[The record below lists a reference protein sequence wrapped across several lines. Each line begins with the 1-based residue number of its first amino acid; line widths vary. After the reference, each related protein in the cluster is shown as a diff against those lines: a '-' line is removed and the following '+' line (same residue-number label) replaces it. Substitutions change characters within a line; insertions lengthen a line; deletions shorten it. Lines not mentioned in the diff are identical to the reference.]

1 MSKQGERAAAADGGE
16 RKNSMEGW
24 RDEMRRGGGRERG
37 RRGSE
42 LMDGGAEVRVPAAPS
57 GTSSHWTL
65 VVQQE
70 AEASTCTSCSTKSA
84 QRQNSEPIKTQI
96 IYFIR
101 FFSLSPPS
109 AITVIRGFYSL
120 DLVAGLNG
128 HFQRVFQTRTLAPE
142 CRSKSK

>member
-1 MSKQGERAAAADGGE
+1 MEERE
-16 RKNSMEGW
+16 RTGW
-24 RDEMRRGGGRERG
+24 RDGGMRRGEGGGRERG

-42 LMDGGAEVRVPAAPS
+42 LMDGGAEVCVPAAPS

-70 AEASTCTSCSTKSA
+70 AEASTSTGCSTKSA
-84 QRQNSEPIKTQI
+84 QRQNSEPIKIEI

-109 AITVIRGFYSL
+109 AITLLLEDFTVWI
-120 DLVAGLNG
+120 
-128 HFQRVFQTRTLAPE
+128 
-142 CRSKSK
+142 